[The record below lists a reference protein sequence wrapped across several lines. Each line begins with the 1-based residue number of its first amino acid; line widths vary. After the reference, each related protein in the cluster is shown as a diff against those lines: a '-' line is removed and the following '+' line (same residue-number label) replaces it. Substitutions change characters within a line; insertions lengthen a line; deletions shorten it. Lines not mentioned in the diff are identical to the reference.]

1 MLTNSWKASVS
12 VVAGSVK
19 EGKTI
24 HASQSTPV
32 PELVY
37 VDRLSELVYAS
48 WSSEL
53 VLVSESVQ
61 CSSDSRIQ
69 EATSVSVKMFSV
81 IVTYAAVNF
90 QSE

>member
-1 MLTNSWKASVS
+1 MDTLTTLVFLRYMVTNSWKASVS
-12 VVAGSVK
+12 IVAGSVK

-24 HASQSTPV
+24 H
-32 PELVY
+32 
-37 VDRLSELVYAS
+37 AS

-61 CSSDSRIQ
+61 CSSDCRIQ
-69 EATSVSVKMFSV
+69 EATSASVQMFSV
-81 IVTYAAVNF
+81 IVMCAAVNL